1 MHRNALKGVQLRA
14 EALAMRTDG
23 ALRGESL
30 ALPKVCFEHAEL
42 ENFLDREFDGTSGI
56 AHEFPLLVGRR
67 NPGRSLILR
76 ERGAI
81 VSHAAW
87 RRLSLCTGERPVSAA
102 GIGLVTT
109 SSGQRGRGLA
119 SRVISGCLQM
129 ARREGIEV
137 AVLFG
142 RPSALYFRLGFVLA
156 GRERVTR
163 VASDPGAPTA
173 GIRCGGPEDAPQL
186 LPLLE
191 RHPLRVSRSAEEFEA
206 LLGIPDTQ
214 LYLVERSGRP
224 AAYCVMGKGRDLR
237 GVIHEWA
244 GDSDALELLLHGV
257 AALRGEP
264 LWVIGPELVAP
275 PVAGK
280 SEIGPLAMFRVLEPE
295 ALGSD
300 DPVTLFGDPDTPPRV
315 PVYVWGLDSI

>member
-1 MHRNALKGVQLRA
+1 L
-14 EALAMRTDG
+14 
-23 ALRGESL
+23 L
-30 ALPKVCFEHAEL
+30 ALPKICFEHAEL

-56 AHEFPLLVGRR
+56 ADEFPLLVGPR

-87 RRLSLCTGERPVSAA
+87 RRLTLCTGERRVSAA

-119 SRVISGCLQM
+119 SRVISGCLQA

-156 GRERVTR
+156 GRERVTQ
-163 VASDPGAPTA
+163 VAPKAGASKA
-173 GIRCGGPEDAPQL
+173 GIRCGGPEDAKQL

-191 RHPLRVSRSAEEFEA
+191 RQPLRVSRGAEEFEA
-206 LLGIPDTQ
+206 LLGIPDTH
-214 LYLVERSGRP
+214 LYLVEHGGRP

-244 GDSDALELLLHGV
+244 GDSGALDLLLRGV
-257 AALRGEP
+257 AALRGES
-264 LWVIGPELVAP
+264 LWVIGPEPVAP
-275 PVAGK
+275 PAAGK
-280 SEIGPLAMFRVLEPE
+280 SEIGPLAMFRVLDPE

-300 DPVTLFGDPDTPPRV
+300 DPVALFGDPETPARV
-315 PVYVWGLDSI
+315 PLYVWGLDSI